1 MKKNI
6 IGEGQWFR
14 ENKLINTPK
23 ELIYL
28 RIMDMIAQEQ
38 GELAY
43 LLDCKEKNS
52 EECHE
57 YEKTLHRVR
66 AREKDPEKEK
76 MLEKKM
82 NVIKKEQGEIL
93 LALQPLFDQKFTQA
107 AKEIPP
113 GNEYN
118 ETLRQDVR
126 LDFIFWAAER
136 MHETNQEKKNEKTA
150 EKRKK
155 NKDKVI
161 PPQDHRLITKENYND
176 VSHEIIEYMRNELAR
191 YMTILGL
198 DIKNKQQ
205 AKNALE
211 KLFLFILVR
220 TLIEKKLVFE
230 TKSLKGT
237 ATDGTIEAI
246 LRYFEEKIGEP
257 IKVSGIEVKRKLQNN
272 LHDIEGPLDLSYA
285 NAMIDD
291 IDYRE
296 NYLNSYYLHPH
307 GTSIDDLRREIMA
320 EYDSKKGLIK
330 KSFELLNPMYYAYKQ
345 QVEQHKKHLGVLKG
359 YQRKNI
365 DADPELEEIIKEME
379 QSLAYAQKKKEEYTI
394 IEDDLEKLKPVPE
407 MSLGEIQKRYFKRYR
422 IPTQFHQIFGVV
434 IDKLNNFYKT
444 KLNLIKEADKNN
456 DMEFERY
463 KHSPQTI
470 KEFHLYMQ
478 LLCTNKKIDQAFATK
493 RESKRSDRKQL
504 LKNIC
509 LDPERIIKQEKL
521 KEAKK
526 TKQIPI
532 KQLSLD
538 LK

>member
-1 MKKNI
+1 
-6 IGEGQWFR
+6 
-14 ENKLINTPK
+14 
-23 ELIYL
+23 
-28 RIMDMIAQEQ
+28 
-38 GELAY
+38 
-43 LLDCKEKNS
+43 
-52 EECHE
+52 
-57 YEKTLHRVR
+57 
-66 AREKDPEKEK
+66 
-76 MLEKKM
+76 
-82 NVIKKEQGEIL
+82 
-93 LALQPLFDQKFTQA
+93 
-107 AKEIPP
+107 
-113 GNEYN
+113 
-118 ETLRQDVR
+118 
-126 LDFIFWAAER
+126 

-176 VSHEIIEYMRNELAR
+176 ISHEIIEYMRKELAR

-285 NAMIDD
+285 NTMIDD

-470 KEFHLYMQ
+470 KEFYLYMQ